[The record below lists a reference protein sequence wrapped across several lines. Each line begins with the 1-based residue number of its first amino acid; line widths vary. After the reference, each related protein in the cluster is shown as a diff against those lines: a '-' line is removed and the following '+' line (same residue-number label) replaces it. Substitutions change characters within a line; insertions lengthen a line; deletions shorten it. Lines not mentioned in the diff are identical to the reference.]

1 MDHLAHEPCLLAGS
15 FQLLRWMQY
24 SYALM
29 MEQADSRKCH
39 HHAVLIAGFDHLVIP
54 DRASRLCYIFYTAF
68 ISPVNIISEGEESVR
83 AKSYVRKAVQPCPL
97 FLFCKYRGFSLKMR
111 SHLPSASTSI

>member
-24 SYALM
+24 SYTLM

-39 HHAVLIAGFDHLVIP
+39 HHAVLIAGFDHLVLHTRNVKIEKNNFE
-54 DRASRLCYIFYTAF
+54 D
-68 ISPVNIISEGEESVR
+68 GDESIAR
-83 AKSYVRKAVQPCPL
+83 E
-97 FLFCKYRGFSLKMR
+97 
-111 SHLPSASTSI
+111 

>member
-68 ISPVNIISEGEESVR
+68 ISLSILSPKGKKASEPRATSVR
-83 AKSYVRKAVQPCPL
+83 PSSHAR
-97 FLFCKYRGFSLKMR
+97 FS
-111 SHLPSASTSI
+111 SFVNTGAFP